1 MTTEEILLY
10 TLLVVM
16 TIVAIAFL
24 VPTLIRVGDR
34 HTSQDEAEEHLKAL
48 SDALRQEYERLKED
62 YRRGVIAEKD
72 YAQMV
77 EEIERRALEEHR
89 HLPVGCLDP
98 QVALPVFHQP
108 FHLARGLVGTFGKCR
123 GIVLEA
129 PPVEA

>member
-48 SDALRQEYERLKED
+48 SDALRQEY
-62 YRRGVIAEKD
+62 
-72 YAQMV
+72 
-77 EEIERRALEEHR
+77 
-89 HLPVGCLDP
+89 
-98 QVALPVFHQP
+98 
-108 FHLARGLVGTFGKCR
+108 
-123 GIVLEA
+123 
-129 PPVEA
+129 